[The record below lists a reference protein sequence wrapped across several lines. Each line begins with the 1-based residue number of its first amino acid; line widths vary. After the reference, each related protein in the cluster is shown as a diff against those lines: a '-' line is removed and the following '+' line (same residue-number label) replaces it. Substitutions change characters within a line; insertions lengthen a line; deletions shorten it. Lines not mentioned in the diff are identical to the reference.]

1 MAQVFFFF
9 VAGKYEALSNVRWL
23 LVSQGSGT
31 DPWQTATCL
40 KSFRGWKS
48 VSWDSY
54 NEGLLTDQLKKPT
67 QISINWKI
75 IETHSSPRG
84 QTNVKWNGIRTKQSN
99 NTNNKPHFLFIKLEG
114 RLPKMSKTK
123 NGEEQKQAFYVQRW
137 KANLKELE
145 KKTKKATTNN
155 CAAPFKSLS

>member
-1 MAQVFFFF
+1 MLWHKCFFFLLPESMMHW
-9 VAGKYEALSNVRWL
+9 ATWGGCSSPRGLGLIPGKLQ
-23 LVSQGSGT
+23 LVSNLSGGG
-31 DPWQTATCL
+31 
-40 KSFRGWKS
+40 K

-84 QTNVKWNGIRTKQSN
+84 QTNVKWNGIRTKQSIN
-99 NTNNKPHFLFIKLEG
+99 KNNKPHFLFIKLEG
-114 RLPKMSKTK
+114 WLPKISKTK

-145 KKTKKATTNN
+145 KETKKKNN
-155 CAAPFKSLS
+155 KQLRRSL

>member
-1 MAQVFFFF
+1 MFFFF
-9 VAGKYEALSNVRWL
+9 VARKYEALSNVRWL
-23 LVSQGSGT
+23 LVSQGSRT

-84 QTNVKWNGIRTKQSN
+84 QTNVKWNGIRTKQSIN
-99 NTNNKPHFLFIKLEG
+99 KNNKPHFLFIKLEG
-114 RLPKMSKTK
+114 WLPKISKTK

-145 KKTKKATTNN
+145 KKTKKN
-155 CAAPFKSLS
+155 KQLRRSL

>member
-1 MAQVFFFF
+1 MLWHKCFFFF

-75 IETHSSPRG
+75 IETPRG
-84 QTNVKWNGIRTKQSN
+84 QTNVKWNGIWTKQSN
-99 NTNNKPHFLFIKLEG
+99 NKNNKPHFLFIKTW
-114 RLPKMSKTK
+114 RLIAKNEQNKKKVKSKNK
-123 NGEEQKQAFYVQRW
+123 HFMYKGEKP
-137 KANLKELE
+137 
-145 KKTKKATTNN
+145 T
-155 CAAPFKSLS
+155 